1 MTCPDG
7 TGFEASLEAC
17 DYVAN
22 VKACAKGDIILNSFQ
37 ILYFRKPIKST
48 SVVVILYF

>member
-7 TGFEASLEAC
+7 TGFDVSLEAC

-22 VKACAKGDIILNSFQ
+22 VKACAKGELIFYNLQKSDSNYLLQ
-37 ILYFRKPIKST
+37 WRKT
-48 SVVVILYF
+48 SEVH

>member
-22 VKACAKGDIILNSFQ
+22 VKACAKGEWWGILNSFQ
-37 ILYFRKPIKST
+37 KLFVKKQKM
-48 SVVVILYF
+48 

>member
-22 VKACAKGDIILNSFQ
+22 VKACAKGDLILNSFKK
-37 ILYFRKPIKST
+37 LYCKKPNK
-48 SVVVILYF
+48 SVVLIL

>member
-22 VKACAKGDIILNSFQ
+22 VKACAKGELRQLSK
-37 ILYFRKPIKST
+37 L
-48 SVVVILYF
+48 VL